1 MVHKS
6 QPLAG
11 SGVDDVDTAV
21 ASQPPIRELAVGRV
35 RRAGHGQPSRTRGH
49 GTLLTWRIPP
59 RTTRAA
65 RAPRRRRQSVA
76 TDPARQRMLR
86 AGGGANRPR
95 CSAPT
100 FQIPRGHTPLD
111 LFPPARPVRVVCGIR
126 GLETGPSVLSRVGH
140 KPTAVWRLGWCVATR
155 PVYSARIT

>member
-1 MVHKS
+1 MWYTNHS
-6 QPLAG
+6 LWR
-11 SGVDDVDTAV
+11 AV
-21 ASQPPIRELAVGRV
+21 ESTMSTLSSPPNRQEVGRV
-35 RRAGHGQPSRTRGH
+35 RRARHGQSSRTRGH
-49 GTLLTWRIPP
+49 STPLTWRIPP
-59 RTTRAA
+59 RTTRAGRGHHITA
-65 RAPRRRRQSVA
+65 TERGHGPRAA
-76 TDPARQRMLR
+76 THAVR
-86 AGGGANRPR
+86 AAGGANRPR